1 MNRIVIYEITK
12 WCEDERLIAGDISKE
27 GEKAVMDQVQ
37 KEHEDKD
44 VGWTLGLEFV
54 SRTAETLEE
63 ALDEYNEQ
71 YCKYDYLKACDAE
84 YDVYEEVNGKMQ
96 KAFSTRDNS
105 DYVYEAVEDLDAG
118 ASYDDIGQELDKAK
132 YEDFCTQLNFLV
144 NNEDPKT
151 QALYKTFKDGW
162 KDEYDDVTVA
172 NEYISIRD
180 LHPTQNVIF
189 ANKSL
194 VPMLNGTWTV
204 GGDKDGK
211 GGKPAVEVTMS
222 GGGVQIPLGSP
233 LVVCN
238 VGGINYLIDGH
249 HRWSKFYA
257 FNPTCKLQSWVIRN
271 GSGKGIF
278 RSADDVL
285 KFAQGTLAALG
296 QDTVVQQSKTD
307 VNMYDLASGGED
319 AGFNWML
326 NTVNKNITP
335 QVLQA
340 VINSNLGKR
349 NGIKD
354 NTTLAHY
361 LWQNLDTV
369 MFEAAPAGVH
379 GREYMPQYPSGV
391 NPEQAVDMI
400 QESTKVTLTYGQ
412 LKRLVKESSG
422 DRFQELLDKPT
433 TFDGKTDKHPIIG
446 KVYYSKE
453 NKFAWKLVWNKARNE
468 DRIHVFKPSIISVA
482 GDKRFGWREYLISAD
497 LETMKE
503 IGFKDFDSKE
513 EAQKEFNNLVKEA
526 MEPTE
531 EGRPMRQAPSVGKH
545 FWDDETETGEIEVY
559 LGKIADSSYYPNN
572 SARRSAVDIT
582 VRLDKQGYFANGHQP
597 RWTVR
602 GRSGR
607 PQGTGVSAAA
617 GSVPENPRL
626 HCPSLGEISLEEP
639 RPHSGRGTRAH
650 QVVH

>member
-151 QALYKTFKDGW
+151 QALYKTFKEGW

-233 LVVCN
+233 WVVCN
-238 VGGINYLIDGH
+238 VGGVNYLIDGH

-257 FNPTCKLQSWVIRN
+257 FNPTCKLQAWVIRN

-361 LWQNLDTV
+361 LW
-369 MFEAAPAGVH
+369 PRH
-379 GREYMPQYPSGV
+379 GNVRGGSG
-391 NPEQAVDMI
+391 
-400 QESTKVTLTYGQ
+400 
-412 LKRLVKESSG
+412 
-422 DRFQELLDKPT
+422 
-433 TFDGKTDKHPIIG
+433 
-446 KVYYSKE
+446 
-453 NKFAWKLVWNKARNE
+453 
-468 DRIHVFKPSIISVA
+468 
-482 GDKRFGWREYLISAD
+482 
-497 LETMKE
+497 
-503 IGFKDFDSKE
+503 
-513 EAQKEFNNLVKEA
+513 
-526 MEPTE
+526 
-531 EGRPMRQAPSVGKH
+531 
-545 FWDDETETGEIEVY
+545 
-559 LGKIADSSYYPNN
+559 
-572 SARRSAVDIT
+572 RRS
-582 VRLDKQGYFANGHQP
+582 
-597 RWTVR
+597 
-602 GRSGR
+602 
-607 PQGTGVSAAA
+607 
-617 GSVPENPRL
+617 
-626 HCPSLGEISLEEP
+626 
-639 RPHSGRGTRAH
+639 RA
-650 QVVH
+650 

>member
-271 GSGKGIF
+271 ESGKGIF

-335 QVLQA
+335 QVLQE

-400 QESTKVTLTYGQ
+400 QENTKLTLTIGQ
-412 LKRLVKESSG
+412 LKK
-422 DRFQELLDKPT
+422 
-433 TFDGKTDKHPIIG
+433 
-446 KVYYSKE
+446 
-453 NKFAWKLVWNKARNE
+453 
-468 DRIHVFKPSIISVA
+468 
-482 GDKRFGWREYLISAD
+482 
-497 LETMKE
+497 
-503 IGFKDFDSKE
+503 
-513 EAQKEFNNLVKEA
+513 LVKEA
-526 MEPTE
+526 TESDLKACSPTE

-572 SARRSAVDIT
+572 AARRSAVDIT
-582 VRLDKQGYFANGHQP
+582 VRLDKQGYFA
-597 RWTVR
+597 V
-602 GRSGR
+602 SG
-607 PQGTGVSAAA
+607 SIWNA
-617 GSVPENPRL
+617 
-626 HCPSLGEISLEEP
+626 
-639 RPHSGRGTRAH
+639 RGTDINRGGQCVDDLGDH
-650 QVVH
+650 KGQVYPQLPEASQKILDFIVPLWEKYHLKNLDRIPEEELEHIKSFIRDSNF